1 MDEFKLTYKIGDLE
15 LKLTGSQEFIEK
27 EKEAFLQKLPELI
40 NLQTPTPEI
49 TDRAAPE
56 DASSEKAE
64 SDSKNLSEDKT
75 NDSEYQSI
83 KEFLNSHEFLTQKE
97 TVLGMTYFIDY
108 IKEDPPVTTGKVNT
122 LYDEAQQKKPNTSD
136 YLRKLAKSG
145 DLMPISNSKGNYKLT
160 KQGRKTIQQRHK

>member
-56 DASSEKAE
+56 DAGSEKTE
-64 SDSKNLSEDKT
+64 HSKNLSKGKT
-75 NDSEYQSI
+75 NDSEDQSI

-97 TVLGMTYFIDY
+97 TVLGIAYFINY
-108 IKEDPPVTTGKVNT
+108 IKKDPPVTTGKINT
-122 LYDEAQQKKPNTSD
+122 LYGEMQRKKPNTSD

-160 KQGRKTIQQRHK
+160 KQGEKTIQQRYKQ